1 MTREDPA
8 RLARLLSGRDE
19 PSVLETEALFDRI
32 AGEVAPR
39 PWWRRPIAWG
49 ALSGLATAAA
59 AVALVFAPVERE
71 FGTRGGEEPVLRA
84 HCVVDAETAPCAQ
97 GAKLLFDARPP
108 EGAPH
113 FAALAK
119 RPDGTVI
126 WYLPAP
132 DAASSPLGDAT
143 AVVPTAIRLGD
154 EHPAGRYELF
164 GVFTKDAMTRAQ
176 IEASVGAELRGGPG
190 VTVVRRELEVR

>member
-8 RLARLLSGRDE
+8 RLARLLAGRDE

-32 AGEVAPR
+32 AEDVAPR

-49 ALSGLATAAA
+49 ALSGLATATA
-59 AVALVFAPVERE
+59 AVFLVMSPGDE
-71 FGTRGGEEPVLRA
+71 FGTRGGAQAVLQP
-84 HCVVDAETAPCAQ
+84 HCVVDEATAPCAF

-108 EGAPH
+108 DGEPH

-126 WYLPAP
+126 WYLPGP
-132 DAASSPLGDAT
+132 EDTSKPLAAET
-143 AVVPTAIRLGD
+143 AVVPTAIRLGE
-154 EHPAGRYELF
+154 EHPPGTYAVF
-164 GVFTKDAMTRAQ
+164 GVFTKDALTREE
-176 IEASVGAELRGGPG
+176 IEARVGAQLESSPG
-190 VTVVRRELEVR
+190 VTVVERVLEVR